1 MLLSLAFHCFPLL
14 SIAFHCFLQELQLNE
29 RRQSGTN
36 DRAFYTVGVLVE
48 RSFLARLI
56 EMAAKPY
63 SQDCRVVVYEFREGI
78 VEHILEQP
86 PNVLLIE
93 TESTAFDAAQV
104 AEKISS
110 DIRGHNI
117 DFVLL
122 IHIRV
127 QHTHNLT
134 KYIAH
139 YGKKVVHSL
148 MLPFPPIELERI
160 LVPLMDKEAAR
171 VKTRIAQILQAEAS
185 RQGGVEKI

>member
-1 MLLSLAFHCFPLL
+1 
-14 SIAFHCFLQELQLNE
+14 
-29 RRQSGTN
+29 
-36 DRAFYTVGVLVE
+36 
-48 RSFLARLI
+48 
-56 EMAAKPY
+56 MAAKPY

-110 DIRGHNI
+110 DARGQNI

-171 VKTRIAQILQAEAS
+171 VKTRIVQILQAEAS